1 MKKIFFLAIIIILI
15 TTSVLLLIWNY
26 RCSQKPTFTVTDF
39 ESCRVA
45 GYPVLE
51 SYPSQCRTPDGQTF
65 KENIGNSLE
74 KADLITVSS
83 PRPNKI
89 VKSPLLVK
97 GEARGYWFFE
107 ASFPVRLLDDQ
118 GQVVTSGIARALS
131 DWMTENFVPFEA
143 ELSFSTPENGKG
155 TLVLEKDNPSGLLE
169 NSDQLRFPVYFDKN
183 KIIGGDKDEHGCLIA
198 AGYSWCEVK
207 QKCLRVWE
215 ESCE

>member
-1 MKKIFFLAIIIILI
+1 MKKIFFLTIIILLI
-15 TTSVLLLIWNY
+15 TTAIFLLVWNY
-26 RCSQKPTFTVTDF
+26 KLCKKPSLTVTDF
-39 ESCRVA
+39 ESCVAA

-51 SYPSQCRTPDGQTF
+51 SYPSQCKTPDGRTF
-65 KENIGNSLE
+65 IEDIGNGLE
-74 KADLITVSS
+74 KAGLIKVSN
-83 PRPNKI
+83 PRPNEI
-89 VKSPLLVK
+89 VKSPLLVR

-118 GQVVTSGIARALS
+118 GQIVASGIAQALS

-143 ELSFSTPENGKG
+143 ELSFSTPESEKG

-198 AGYSWCEVK
+198 AGYSWCEIK
-207 QKCLRVWE
+207 QKCLRAWE

>member
-1 MKKIFFLAIIIILI
+1 MLI
-15 TTSVLLLIWNY
+15 TAAIFLFVWNY
-26 RCSQKPTFTVTDF
+26 KLCKKPSLTVTDF
-39 ESCRVA
+39 ESCIAA

-51 SYPSQCRTPDGQTF
+51 SYPPQCKTPDNRTF
-65 KENIGNSLE
+65 IEDIGNSLE
-74 KADLITVSS
+74 KADLIQVSS
-83 PRPNKI
+83 PRPNEI

-118 GQVVTSGIARALS
+118 GQVVASGIAQALS

-143 ELSFSTPENGKG
+143 ELSFSTPESEKG
-155 TLVLEKDNPSGLLE
+155 TLVLEKDNPSGLPE
-169 NSDQLRFPVYFDKN
+169 NSDQLRFPVYFDQN

-198 AGYSWCEVK
+198 AGYSWCEIK